1 MYLLFLH
8 LGQGKLF
15 PILLFIRGNSPH
27 VLLSFVMQKNHYLT
41 YKILLTF
48 QVSFSFFLI
57 QNVLVNSTSKQA
69 HLWYPV
75 EHEYSHNQKV
85 KLDHKMCS
93 VFITCW
99 PKHHHWKRK
108 VNFSQHKRLPNT
120 PAIHQPTYGIPGLFQ
135 PGNMLQLLLQN

>member
-69 HLWYPV
+69 HL
-75 EHEYSHNQKV
+75 
-85 KLDHKMCS
+85 
-93 VFITCW
+93 
-99 PKHHHWKRK
+99 
-108 VNFSQHKRLPNT
+108 
-120 PAIHQPTYGIPGLFQ
+120 
-135 PGNMLQLLLQN
+135 